1 MDAKQVEKFKGV
13 MLYVQETTHV
23 DAFKDVAFMALL
35 LTNGLKETEV
45 FTKSIKE
52 MVEFSEYLE
61 SVGIG
66 SASVHAADYHP
77 FGFMFLDDA
86 KEIGATITK
95 E

>member
-13 MLYVQETTHV
+13 MAYVQETTNV

-35 LTNGLKETEV
+35 LSNGLKKTEV
-45 FTKSIKE
+45 FTKAMKE
-52 MVEFSEYLE
+52 MGEFAEYLE
-61 SVGIG
+61 SVGVG
-66 SASVHAADYHP
+66 TASVHAADYLP
-77 FGFMFLDDA
+77 FGFMFIDDA